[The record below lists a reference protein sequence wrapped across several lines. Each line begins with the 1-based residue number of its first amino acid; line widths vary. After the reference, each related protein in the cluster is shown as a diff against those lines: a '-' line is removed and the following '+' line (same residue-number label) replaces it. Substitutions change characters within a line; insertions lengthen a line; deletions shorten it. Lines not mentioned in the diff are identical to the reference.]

1 MNSTFQ
7 VFRGT
12 VALPGQPPQ
21 DVIVLRFT
29 AKSGE
34 VEGEFA
40 LPLQAVADLISM
52 ITDRMMEIQAA
63 RLAAAKAPKPAD
75 A

>member
-7 VFRGT
+7 VFRGG

-21 DVIVLRFT
+21 DVIILRFT
-29 AKSGE
+29 AASGE
-34 VEGEFA
+34 VEGEVV
-40 LPLQAVADLISM
+40 LPLQAVADLITM
-52 ITDRMMEIQAA
+52 ITERMLEIQAA
-63 RLAAAKAPKPAD
+63 RLAAANAPTPAD